1 MNLTSF
7 LKTGT
12 YLSLKIGSHE
22 KDVYSIFSKKTW
34 DRNFIL
40 IIKISMKGFRIFMM
54 H

>member
-22 KDVYSIFSKKTW
+22 KMY
-34 DRNFIL
+34 IL
-40 IIKISMKGFRIFMM
+40 SSQKRLGTEMLF
-54 H
+54 